1 MGFWEWLR
9 GERSDIPTITTTAMT
24 PEEWERVVAS
34 LPPDDE
40 SPPPMA
46 FPERSSTDYRYVE
59 LSAAPA
65 ANVSLDWYFKHH
77 QDWADIQD
85 IDEC

>member
-1 MGFWEWLR
+1 
-9 GERSDIPTITTTAMT
+9 
-24 PEEWERVVAS
+24 
-34 LPPDDE
+34 
-40 SPPPMA
+40 MA